1 MGKENIKKIQNLM
14 NLECGDVFSVL
25 GIHYINETKRQGLVV
40 RLFLPRI
47 EQAFVID
54 RKTSKKH
61 KMVQTDERGF
71 FEIEFKRRKKFFDY
85 KFEVINFE
93 GHSWQ
98 FDDPYHFLPIMG
110 EIDLHLLS
118 EGNHYKSYEILGA
131 HTKEVNKITG
141 VYFAVWAPN
150 AKMVSVVGNF
160 NHWDGRIHQMRNMNG
175 FWEIFIPGLIEGELY
190 KYEIKTQNNQTLLK
204 QDPYSFFIESAPKTA
219 SIVYNSDKHNWK
231 DELWMKTRKE
241 KNALNAPI
249 SIYELHIGSWK
260 RGENNRYLSY
270 REIADPLVE
279 YIKSMGYTHIE
290 LLPIAE
296 HPFFASWGYQVTG
309 YFAPTSRYGNPEDFA
324 YFVDIM
330 HQNDIGVILDWVP
343 AHFPKDEHALSLF
356 DGTALYEHSDPRLG
370 EHKDWGTKIF
380 NFGRYEVRNFLI
392 SNALFWLDKYH
403 IDGLRVD
410 AVASM
415 LYLDYSRNE
424 GEWIPNKF
432 GGRENIE
439 AIEFLK
445 RLNETVYMQFSDIVT
460 IAEESTSWPSVSK
473 PIYAGGLGFGYKWNM
488 GWMHDILD
496 YMKQDSIYRKYNQ
509 GSLTFSL
516 WYAFSEN
523 FVLALSHDEVVHGK
537 GSLIEKMS
545 GDTWQKMANL
555 RLLYT
560 YMFTHPGKKLTFMGM
575 DIAQWREWNH
585 DRELD
590 WYQLEEERYRK
601 FNYFVK
607 DLHRVYK
614 ENPSLFEVDF
624 SHDGFQWIDF
634 NDSDNS
640 IVSYIRKGKDEDN
653 YTITILNFTPVV
665 RDSYKIGVPEN
676 CEYEIIFNSD
686 SEYYGGSNIGAPLPL
701 KPVKMFWQENPYA
714 IELTLPPLGALI
726 LKPIK

>member
-1 MGKENIKKIQNLM
+1 MTKINTEKIQNLI
-14 NLECGDVFSVL
+14 NLECGDVFSIL
-25 GIHYINETKRQGLVV
+25 GIHYINENKKQGLVV
-40 RLFLPRI
+40 RLFLPRA
-47 EQAFVID
+47 EFAFVID
-54 RKTSKKH
+54 KKTSKKH
-61 KMVQTDERGF
+61 KMIKKNEKGL
-71 FEIEFKRRKKFFDY
+71 FELEFKRRKNFFDY

-93 GHSWQ
+93 GNTWQ
-98 FDDPYHFLPIMG
+98 FEDPYHFMPIMG

-118 EGNHYKSYEILGA
+118 EGNHYKSYEILGS
-131 HTKEVNKITG
+131 HIKTVNETEG
-141 VYFAVWAPN
+141 VYFSVWAPN

-160 NHWDGRIHQMRNMNG
+160 NHWDGRVHQMRNING
-175 FWEIFIPGLIEGELY
+175 FWEIFIPGLVEKELY
-190 KYEIKTQNNQTLLK
+190 KYEIRTKNNQTLLK

-219 SIVYNSDKHNWK
+219 SIVYSADKHNWQ
-231 DELWMKTRKE
+231 DESWMETRKKANSLE
-241 KNALNAPI
+241 SPI

-260 RGENNRYLSY
+260 RGDNNRYLSY
-270 REIADPLVE
+270 REIAKPLSE

-330 HQNDIGVILDWVP
+330 HQNNIGVILDWVP
-343 AHFPKDEHALSLF
+343 AHFPKDSHALSYF
-356 DGTALYEHSDPRLG
+356 DGTSLYEHADPRLG

-380 NFGRYEVRNFLI
+380 NYGRYEVRNFLI

-424 GEWIPNKF
+424 GEWLPNKY
-432 GGRENIE
+432 GGRENLE

-445 RLNETVYMQFSDIVT
+445 RLNEVVYEKFDDIVT
-460 IAEESTSWPSVSK
+460 LAEESTSWPSVSK

-496 YMKQDSIYRKYNQ
+496 YMKQDSIYRKYHQ

-590 WYQLEEERYRK
+590 WYQLEEERYQK

-607 DLHRVYK
+607 DLHRIYK
-614 ENPSLFEVDF
+614 GNSSLFEIDF
-624 SHDGFQWIDF
+624 SHDGFEWIDF

-640 IVSYIRKGKDEDN
+640 TVSYIRKGKDKGN
-653 YTITILNFTPVV
+653 YVVIILNFTPVV
-665 RDSYKIGVPEN
+665 RDNYKIGVPEGVD
-676 CEYEIIFNSD
+676 YEIIFNSD
-686 SEYYGGSNIGAPLPL
+686 SEYYGGGNIGNNNKLTPN
-701 KPVKMFWQENPYA
+701 KIFWQEQPYA
-714 IELTLPPLGALI
+714 INLTLPPLGALI
-726 LKPIK
+726 LKPVK

>member
-1 MGKENIKKIQNLM
+1 MDKKTKEIIQSLM
-14 NLECGDVFSVL
+14 NLEYVDVFSVL
-25 GIHYINETKRQGLVV
+25 GIHYINKAKKQGLVV

-47 EQAFVID
+47 EKAFVVD
-54 RKTSKKH
+54 KKTSKKH
-61 KMVQTDERGF
+61 KMNLIDERGF
-71 FEIEFKRRKKFFDY
+71 FELEFKRRKKFFDY
-85 KFEVINFE
+85 KFEVVNFE
-93 GHSWQ
+93 GHLWQ
-98 FDDPYHFLPIMG
+98 FEDPYHFLPVMG
-110 EIDLHLLS
+110 EMDLHLLS
-118 EGNHYKSYEILGA
+118 EGNHYKSYEVLGA
-131 HTKEVNKITG
+131 HSKEINGING

-150 AKMVSVVGNF
+150 AGMVSVVGNF
-160 NHWDGRIHQMRNMNG
+160 NHWDGRVHQMRNMNG
-175 FWEIFIPGLIEGELY
+175 FWELFIPGLVEGELY

-219 SIVYNSDKHNWK
+219 SIVYSTNKHNWK
-231 DELWMKTRKE
+231 DEKWMKSRKD
-241 KNALNAPI
+241 KNALDAPV
-249 SIYELHIGSWK
+249 SIYELHLGSWK
-260 RGENNRYLSY
+260 RGDGNRYLSY
-270 REIADPLVE
+270 REIAEPLAKYV
-279 YIKSMGYTHIE
+279 KKMGYTHIE

-343 AHFPKDEHALSLF
+343 AHFPKDEHALSYF
-356 DGTALYEHSDPRLG
+356 DGTALYEHADPRLG

-380 NFGRYEVRNFLI
+380 NYGRYEVRNFLI

-424 GEWIPNKF
+424 GEWIPNKY
-432 GGRENIE
+432 GGRENLE

-445 RLNETVYMQFSDIVT
+445 RLNETVYSEFDDIVT

-496 YMKQDSIYRKYNQ
+496 YMKQDSVYRKYHQ

-590 WYQLEEERYRK
+590 WYQLEEERYQK

-614 ENPSLFEVDF
+614 ENSSLFEVDF

-640 IVSYIRKGKDEDN
+640 IVSYIRKGKNKDD
-653 YTITILNFTPVV
+653 YTVVILNFTPVV
-665 RDSYKIGVPEN
+665 RENYKVGVPEG
-676 CEYEIIFNSD
+676 CDYKIIFNSD
-686 SEYYGGSNIGAPLPL
+686 SEYYGGSNVGNSNNLTPEELL
-701 KPVKMFWQENPYA
+701 WQQQPYN
-714 IELTLPPLGALI
+714 IDVTLPPLGALI
-726 LKPIK
+726 LKPVK